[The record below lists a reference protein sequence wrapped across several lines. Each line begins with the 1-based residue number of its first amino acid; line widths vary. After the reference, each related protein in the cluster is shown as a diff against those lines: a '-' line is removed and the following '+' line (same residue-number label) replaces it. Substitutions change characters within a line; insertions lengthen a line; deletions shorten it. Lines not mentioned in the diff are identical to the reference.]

1 MAATGRFLPVRILK
15 AGCPLTGRVTRRVLL
30 APGATADPWM
40 TLFARSRLSY
50 HKYVSSSEGLKAHR
64 FVFDP
69 QFSLRRLS
77 APKAYGAFYGPVDG
91 HRTNQVGGSLVR
103 PAGPAKNVFLQN

>member
-1 MAATGRFLPVRILK
+1 MAATGRFLPARILK

-50 HKYVSSSEGLKAHR
+50 HKYVSSSEGRKVRR
-64 FVFDP
+64 FLFDL

-77 APKAYGAFYGPVDG
+77 APKAYCAFDGPIDG
-91 HRTNQVGGSLVR
+91 DRTNQVRGHLVR
-103 PAGPAKNVFLQN
+103 PAGPADNVFPQN